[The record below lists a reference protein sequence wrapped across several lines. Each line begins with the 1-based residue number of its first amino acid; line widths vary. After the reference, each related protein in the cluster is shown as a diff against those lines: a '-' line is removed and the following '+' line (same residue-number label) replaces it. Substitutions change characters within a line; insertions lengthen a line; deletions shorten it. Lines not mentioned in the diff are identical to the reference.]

1 MSYLSRREGRYFY
14 RRRFP
19 VDVAA
24 VVGRAEFRQALGTA
38 DRQEALKLAR
48 RVSVEFDRIC
58 TQALEGAQKSPL
70 AAAGTTIQREDRQ
83 PQPTTPEAILSQLRG
98 VVEQATRGAIAALH
112 PGQRVASSWAKELEW
127 RKVALQAIAD
137 GQHPG
142 AEQIN
147 PLEAKA
153 AIRALEAL
161 ERGEVPT
168 LGQDQGEVQ
177 DAQETQPAA
186 HVGSLQ
192 HGQGRTT
199 AKQFAKALDGYCAR
213 VSTGRAG
220 IMQKL
225 TAQVLRWPSTPA
237 EQVQRILAFAEA
249 KLAAGNKVSTVH
261 TQAAGLITVLREL
274 PGWEEVKLPRNDPTA
289 REVRKG
295 GQLQPDARDAIP
307 VVTVRKVLAGLDARG
322 DAVDAAAAR
331 LLVRYGLRPIELL
344 QESPDALAERT
355 DVMGGKELVFNAGL
369 SGAKNSASRRCL
381 PVHADDAA
389 LFRKV
394 LAARGE
400 ATEKRARARIKR
412 LSNAVARQ
420 LRGEPGKLSLYS
432 LRHTCADLL
441 RAAGAT
447 PDEVGGVLGHT
458 ARGSKA
464 TAVYGGKAPLG
475 RPRELLAKVRDLLES
490 GGGAVPAA

>member
-1 MSYLSRREGRYFY
+1 M
-14 RRRFP
+14 
-19 VDVAA
+19 
-24 VVGRAEFRQALGTA
+24 
-38 DRQEALKLAR
+38 
-48 RVSVEFDRIC
+48 
-58 TQALEGAQKSPL
+58 
-70 AAAGTTIQREDRQ
+70 
-83 PQPTTPEAILSQLRG
+83 
-98 VVEQATRGAIAALH
+98 
-112 PGQRVASSWAKELEW
+112 EW
-127 RKVALQAIAD
+127 RKAALQAIAE
-137 GQHPG
+137 GRHPG
-142 AEQIN
+142 AEQYN
-147 PLEAKA
+147 PLEARA
-153 AIRALEAL
+153 ALRALEAL

-168 LGQDQGEVQ
+168 LGQGQGTAQ
-177 DAQETQPAA
+177 DVKPADHA
-186 HVGSLQ
+186 GAEQ

-220 IMQKL
+220 IMRKL

-237 EQVQRILAFAEA
+237 EQVQRILAYAEA

-295 GQLQPDARDAIP
+295 GQLQADARDPMP
-307 VVTVRKVLAGLDARG
+307 VAMVRKVLAGLDARG

-331 LLVRYGLRPIELL
+331 LLVRYGLRPLELL
-344 QESPDALAERT
+344 QEGPAALAMRA
-355 DVMGGKELVFNAGL
+355 DVMGAEELVFHAGL

-394 LAARGE
+394 LAAKGE

-412 LSNAVARQ
+412 LSDAVARQ

-447 PDEVGGVLGHT
+447 PDEVGGVLGHA

-464 TAVYGGKAPLG
+464 TSIYGGKAPLH
-475 RPRELLAKVRDLLES
+475 RPRALLEKVREYLL
-490 GGGAVPAA
+490 

>member
-58 TQALEGAQKSPL
+58 TEALEGTQEGPP
-70 AAAGTTIQREDRQ
+70 AAAGATIRVQAVQPRQ
-83 PQPTTPEAILSQLRG
+83 VSPEAILDRLRG
-98 VVEQATRGAIAALH
+98 VVDQATRSAVAALH
-112 PGQRVASSWAKELEW
+112 PGQRVASTWAAELAW
-127 RKVALQAIAD
+127 RKDALRAIAE
-137 GQHPG
+137 GKHPG
-142 AEQIN
+142 AESYN
-147 PLEAKA
+147 PLEAMA
-153 AIRALEAL
+153 ALRALEAL
-161 ERGEVPT
+161 EKGEVPT
-168 LGQDQGEVQ
+168 LGQGQAEAQEVQ
-177 DAQETQPAA
+177 EAQSAA
-186 HVGSLQ
+186 QVGAVQ
-192 HGQGRTT
+192 IRTT
-199 AKQFAKALDGYCAR
+199 AKQFAKALDGYCDR

-220 IMQKL
+220 IMRKL
-225 TAQVLRWPSTPA
+225 TSQVLRWPSTQA

-289 REVRKG
+289 RAVRKG
-295 GQLQPDARDAIP
+295 GQLQADARDAMP
-307 VVTVRKVLAGLDARG
+307 TATVRKVLAGLDVRG

-331 LLVRYGLRPIELL
+331 LLVRYGLRPLELL
-344 QESPDALAERT
+344 QEGPDALAMRE
-355 DVMGGKELVFNAGL
+355 DVMGAKELVFYAGL

-389 LFRKV
+389 LFRMV

-400 ATEKRARARIKR
+400 ATEKRARARIQR
-412 LSNAVARQ
+412 LSGAVTRQ

-475 RPRELLAKVRDLLES
+475 RPRELLAKVRELIEQGS
-490 GGGAVPAA
+490 GGPSA